1 MGTLFNVLLY
11 QPFYNFLIALYT
23 VLGDLGIAIILFTVL
38 IKIALW
44 PLSKKSIIAQ
54 RRMQELKPRIDA
66 IKSMHKGD
74 TQTQNKEMM
83 ALYGREKFNPAA
95 SCLPMLIQFPVL
107 IAVYQVFTKGIN
119 DGGDAGMLYSF
130 MRVPEVVNHVAFGF
144 LDLSLKSLVTKGLNF
159 SAWQVHASFALL
171 IPFLSAAGQFF
182 QTKMMMSAQP
192 KRDGANFSGGA
203 ENAMEAMS
211 KQMLYTTPFMTL
223 FFGLILPSGLS
234 LYWFVG
240 TLIMIWQQ
248 QILFKKLDAQKKVT
262 RSPQSEGAG
271 K

>member
-1 MGTLFNVLLY
+1 MGTLFNVVLY

-23 VLGDLGIAIILFTVL
+23 LFGDLGIAIIIFTVL
-38 IKIALW
+38 IKVVLW

-54 RRMQELKPRIDA
+54 RRMQELKPHIDA

-74 TQTQNKEMM
+74 TQVQNKEMM

-107 IAVYQVFTKGIN
+107 IAVYNVFTKGIN
-119 DGGDAGMLYSF
+119 GGGDADLLYSF
-130 MRVPEVVNHVAFGF
+130 VHAPEIINHISFGF
-144 LDLSLKSLVTKGLNF
+144 LDLSLKSVVTKGLNF
-159 SAWQVHASFALL
+159 SAWQVHASFAMV

-182 QTKMMMSAQP
+182 QTKMMMAAQP
-192 KRDGANFSGGA
+192 KQGEKPAHSGP
-203 ENAMEAMS
+203 ENPMEAMS
-211 KQMLYTTPFMTL
+211 KQMMYTTPFMTL
-223 FFGLILPSGLS
+223 FFGLILPAGLS
-234 LYWFVG
+234 LYWFIG

-248 QILFKKLDAQKKVT
+248 QILFKKLDAQKKIVV
-262 RSPQSEGAG
+262 PQLEGAG